1 MSEGENAVT
10 LLIPPLADSLG
21 IVITSRESPL
31 SVLPSAAP
39 LLYFNGRM
47 ISSLFPSLCEIFLF
61 QRV

>member
-39 LLYFNGRM
+39 LLYFSSRM
-47 ISSLFPSLCEIFLF
+47 NLFLISESL
-61 QRV
+61 